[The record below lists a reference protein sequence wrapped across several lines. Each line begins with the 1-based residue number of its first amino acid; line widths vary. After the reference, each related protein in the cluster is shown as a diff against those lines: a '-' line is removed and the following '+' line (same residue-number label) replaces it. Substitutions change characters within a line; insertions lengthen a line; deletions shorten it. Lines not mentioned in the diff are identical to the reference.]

1 MEAKIKLYKFNE
13 LKKEIQDKLIDKEI
27 EIQSQDYCEFFLKN
41 DMEEKAS
48 VLLQEYFNIKN
59 GCDGVYY
66 DLSYSQGSGS
76 MTEFTINVEDLNK
89 KYNIL
94 TDEELRYIQDKGIIN
109 DIHIKHNN
117 SNYYHEYCF
126 KIEYYD
132 NFGYWDYEDI
142 KEDYN
147 IKEEEF
153 NTIEDR
159 IIDLLDDYNKHY
171 TKSLFIE
178 DIINMNRDLTK
189 YGYELIENEENFK
202 DGAIDYLQDNDTLY
216 FEDGRIFNYDYEVI
230 NNE

>member
-13 LKKEIQDKLIDKEI
+13 LKKEIQEKLINEEI
-27 EIQSQDYCEFFLKN
+27 EEQKNFYCEMCLN
-41 DMEEKAS
+41 ADMIDKAS
-48 VLLQEYFNIKN
+48 ELLKEYFNIQN
-59 GCDGVYY
+59 GCDDVYY

-76 MTEFTINVEDLNK
+76 MIEFTINIEDLNK

-94 TDEELRYIQDKGIIN
+94 NNEELRFIQDKGIIN
-109 DIHIKHNN
+109 NINIIHGN
-117 SNYYHEYCF
+117 SNYNHEYTF
-126 KIEYYD
+126 TINYYD
-132 NFGYWDYEDI
+132 NFGYWSYEDI

-171 TKSLFIE
+171 TKSNFIE

-189 YGYELIENEENFK
+189 YGYELIEDEENFK
-202 DGAIDYLQDNDTLY
+202 NEAINYLEENETLY

-230 NNE
+230 SNE